1 MRRFKVALKGS
12 EGVGKNSL
20 ISRLYTGD
28 YGKGRVDTVVSIP
41 YQTNKGGVVLDFIEE
56 KAEVEILVFDLTS
69 MDSLRS
75 LKVYIEQKEEK
86 VPFILCG
93 NKVDLDRRKSKAM
106 VTAIRQLL
114 SEGRILSYYDIS
126 AKSMYNIDKPVTA
139 IIKRFMGKDVVLQAR

>member
-20 ISRLYTGD
+20 ISRLSTGD

-41 YQTNKGGVVLDFIEE
+41 YQTNKGGVVLDFTEE
-56 KAEVEILVFDLTS
+56 KVEAEILVFDLTS

-86 VPFILCG
+86 VPLILCG
-93 NKVDLDRRKSKAM
+93 NKIDLGRRSRVMTA
-106 VTAIRQLL
+106 AIRQLL
-114 SEGRILSYYDIS
+114 SEGRILSYYDVS

-139 IIKRFMGKDVVLQAR
+139 IIKHFMGKDVVLTG